1 MSRILISES
10 EKIQILN
17 LYRNDIVEKTPL
29 KQLMECQFTSD
40 GRYVVFEGKGYSC
53 ETGQEVPIN
62 ESWSLSDILHA
73 GADVLSAGVDF
84 VIPGSGAVIDVIN
97 AASYFIE
104 AQFKPAGEEK
114 DSLYLMGLITLSFV
128 VLPGPLQAVSVP
140 LKRFLKGGV
149 AKASPAVMK
158 ALNVLGKYVPEILK
172 KFPEYIKKAFNTSL
186 GKKVL
191 GNSKDKIVSSFK
203 SASDRIIK
211 LFNKITGRPDKIIKK
226 GVQSGTKNVLSKGGV
241 NTLKTHFSKEIP
253 KIIDGA
259 KVLKKLGF
267 VSGKPYRYIN
277 KQGKGVT
284 AIIQKIEGDNVF
296 VKFGKGAV
304 NQVPMN
310 TFVKNTIGA
319 PWGRRGYTTAV
330 PLFIKRYSDFLLT
343 NGEGIDE
350 TKLDKYEDLDFNQTS
365 KDSLDF
371 LSEEVANYQGE
382 TGQYTVENNVTL
394 VQNALLLLGY
404 LLPKYGAD
412 GKFGPETI
420 EQLKKFQTDNK
431 LTSSLGKIDRY
442 TTKKLSELLK
452 TKNISNS
459 EDLQNKLN
467 TI

>member
-1 MSRILISES
+1 MSRILISET

-17 LYRNDIVEKTPL
+17 LYRNDIVEKSPL

-84 VIPGSGAVIDVIN
+84 VIPGSGAVIDVLN

-104 AQFKPAGEEK
+104 AQFKPDGEEK
-114 DSLYLMGLITLSFV
+114 DSLYLMGLITLAFV
-128 VLPGPLQAVSVP
+128 VLPGPLQSVSVP

-191 GNSKDKIVSSFK
+191 GKSKDKIVSSFK
-203 SASDRIIK
+203 GASDRLVK
-211 LFNKITGRPDKIIKK
+211 LFNKITGRPNKIIKK
-226 GVQSGTKNVLSKGGV
+226 GVQSGAKNILSKGLIGSMK
-241 NTLKTHFSKEIP
+241 NFFSRAP
-253 KIIDGA
+253 KIIDGT
-259 KVLKKLGF
+259 KLLKKLGF

-284 AIIQKIEGDNVF
+284 AVIQKIEGDKVF

-310 TFVKNTIGA
+310 DFVKNTIGA

-330 PLFIKRYSDFLLT
+330 PLFIKRFSDFLLT

-365 KDSLDF
+365 KDSLEF

-382 TGQYTVENNVTL
+382 TGEYTVENNVTL
-394 VQNALLLLGY
+394 VQNALILLGY

>member
-17 LYRNDIVEKTPL
+17 LYRNDIIEKTPL
-29 KQLMECQFTSD
+29 QQLIECQFTSD
-40 GRYVVFEGKGYSC
+40 GKYVVFEGKGYSC

-84 VIPGSGAVIDVIN
+84 VIPGSGSVIDMLN

-104 AQFKPAGEEK
+104 AQFKPDGEEK
-114 DSLYLMGLITLSFV
+114 DSLYLMGLITLAFV

-149 AKASPAVMK
+149 AKASPAIMK

-186 GKKVL
+186 GKKAL
-191 GNSKDKIVSSFK
+191 GKSKDKIVSSFK
-203 SASDRIIK
+203 SASDRLIK
-211 LFNKITGRPDKIIKK
+211 LFNKMTGRPDKIIKK
-226 GVQSGTKNVLSKGGV
+226 GVQSSAKNVLSKGLIGRMR
-241 NTLKTHFSKEIP
+241 TFFTKTP

-259 KVLKKLGF
+259 KLLKKLGF

-284 AIIQKIEGDNVF
+284 AVIQKIEGDKVF

-310 TFVKNTIGA
+310 DFVKNTIGA

-330 PLFIKRYSDFLLT
+330 PLFIKRFSDFLLT

-350 TKLDKYEDLDFNQTS
+350 TKVDKYEDLDFNQTS
-365 KDSLDF
+365 KESLEF

-394 VQNALLLLGY
+394 VQNALILLGY

-431 LTSSLGKIDRY
+431 LTSSIGKIDRY

-459 EDLQNKLN
+459 VELQNKLN

>member
-1 MSRILISES
+1 MSRILISET

-17 LYRNDIVEKTPL
+17 LYRNDIVEKSPL

-73 GADVLSAGVDF
+73 GADVLSAGMDF
-84 VIPGSGAVIDVIN
+84 VIPGSGAVIDLLN
-97 AASYFIE
+97 SASYFIE
-104 AQFKPAGEEK
+104 AQFKPDGEEK
-114 DSLYLMGLITLSFV
+114 DSLYLMGLITLAFV

-140 LKRFLKGGV
+140 LKRFLQGGV
-149 AKASPAVMK
+149 KKATPAVLK

-172 KFPEYIKKAFNTSL
+172 KFPEYIKRAFNTPL
-186 GKKVL
+186 GKKTL
-191 GNSKDKIVSSFK
+191 GKNKDKIVSSFK

-211 LFNKITGRPDKIIKK
+211 LFNKMTGRPDKIIKK
-226 GVQSGTKNVLSKGGV
+226 GVQSGAKNVLSKGLIGRMR
-241 NTLKTHFSKEIP
+241 TFFTRTP
-253 KIIDGA
+253 KILDGT
-259 KVLKKLGF
+259 KLLKKLGF

-284 AIIQKIEGDNVF
+284 AVIQKIEGDKVF

-310 TFVKNTIGA
+310 DFVKNTIGA

-330 PLFIKRYSDFLLT
+330 PLFIKRFSDFLLT

-365 KDSLDF
+365 KDSLEF

-382 TGQYTVENNVTL
+382 TGEYTVENNVTL
-394 VQNALLLLGY
+394 VQNALILLGY

>member
-1 MSRILISES
+1 MSRILISET

-17 LYRNDIVEKTPL
+17 LYRNDIVEKSPL

-84 VIPGSGAVIDVIN
+84 VIPGSGAVIDVLN

-104 AQFKPAGEEK
+104 AQFKPDGEEK
-114 DSLYLMGLITLSFV
+114 DSLYLMGLITLAFV

-140 LKRFLKGGV
+140 LKRFLQGGV
-149 AKASPAVMK
+149 KKATPAVLK

-172 KFPEYIKKAFNTSL
+172 KFPEYIKRAFNTPL
-186 GKKVL
+186 GKKTL
-191 GNSKDKIVSSFK
+191 GKNKDKIVSSFK

-211 LFNKITGRPDKIIKK
+211 LFNKMTGRPDKIIKK
-226 GVQSGTKNVLSKGGV
+226 GVQSGAKNVLSKGLIGRMR
-241 NTLKTHFSKEIP
+241 TFFTRTP
-253 KIIDGA
+253 KILDGT
-259 KVLKKLGF
+259 KLLKKLGF

-284 AIIQKIEGDNVF
+284 AVIQKIEGDKVF

-310 TFVKNTIGA
+310 DFVKNTIGA

-330 PLFIKRYSDFLLT
+330 PLFIKRFSDFLLT

-365 KDSLDF
+365 KDSLEF

-382 TGQYTVENNVTL
+382 TGEYTVENNVTL
-394 VQNALLLLGY
+394 VQNALILLGY

>member
-17 LYRNDIVEKTPL
+17 LYRNDIIEKTPL
-29 KQLMECQFTSD
+29 QQLMECQFTSD

-53 ETGQEVPIN
+53 ETGQEVTIN

-73 GADVLSAGVDF
+73 GADVLSAGMDF
-84 VIPGSGAVIDVIN
+84 VIPGSGAVIDLLN
-97 AASYFIE
+97 SASYFIE
-104 AQFKPAGEEK
+104 AQFKPDGEEK
-114 DSLYLMGLITLSFV
+114 DSLYLMGLITLAFV

-149 AKASPAVMK
+149 AKATPAVMK

-172 KFPEYIKKAFNTSL
+172 KFPEYIKRAFNTPL
-186 GKKVL
+186 GKKTL
-191 GNSKDKIVSSFK
+191 GKNKDKIVSSFK

-211 LFNKITGRPDKIIKK
+211 LFNKMTGRPDKIIKK
-226 GVQSGTKNVLSKGGV
+226 GVQSGAKNVLSKGLIGRMR
-241 NTLKTHFSKEIP
+241 TFFTRTP
-253 KIIDGA
+253 KILDGT
-259 KVLKKLGF
+259 KLLKKLGF

-284 AIIQKIEGDNVF
+284 AVIQKIEGDKVF

-310 TFVKNTIGA
+310 DFVKNTIGA

-330 PLFIKRYSDFLLT
+330 PLFIKRFSDFLLT

-350 TKLDKYEDLDFNQTS
+350 SKLDKYEDLDFNETS
-365 KDSLDF
+365 KESLAF
-371 LSEEVANYQGE
+371 LSEEVADYQGKA
-382 TGQYTVENNVTL
+382 GKYTVENDVTL
-394 VQNALLLLGY
+394 VQNALILLGY

-420 EQLKKFQTDNK
+420 DQLKKFQTDNK
-431 LTSSLGKIDRY
+431 LTTSLGKMDRY
-442 TTKKLSELLK
+442 TTRKLSELLK
-452 TKNISNS
+452 SKNLPNS
-459 EDLQNKLN
+459 VDLQNKLSA
-467 TI
+467 I

>member
-17 LYRNDIVEKTPL
+17 LYRNDIVEKSPL
-29 KQLMECQFTSD
+29 QQLIECQFTSD

-73 GADVLSAGVDF
+73 GADILSAGMDF
-84 VIPGSGAVIDVIN
+84 VIPGSGAVIDLLN
-97 AASYFIE
+97 SASYFIE
-104 AQFKPAGEEK
+104 AQFKPDNEER
-114 DSLYLMGLITLSFV
+114 DSLYIMGFVTLAFA

-140 LKRFLKGGV
+140 LKRFLQGGV
-149 AKASPAVMK
+149 KKATPAVLK

-172 KFPEYIKKAFNTSL
+172 KFPEYIKRAFNTPL
-186 GKKVL
+186 GKKTL
-191 GNSKDKIVSSFK
+191 GKNKDKIVSSFK

-211 LFNKITGRPDKIIKK
+211 LFNKMTGRPDKIIKK
-226 GVQSGTKNVLSKGGV
+226 GVQSGAKNVLSKGGA
-241 NTLKTHFSKEIP
+241 NTMKSHFSKEIP
-253 KIIDGA
+253 KIINGS
-259 KVLKKLGF
+259 KLLKKLGF

-284 AIIQKIEGDNVF
+284 AVIQKIEGDKVF

-310 TFVKNTIGA
+310 DFVKNTIGE

-330 PLFIKRYSDFLLT
+330 PLFIKRYSNFLLT

-365 KDSLDF
+365 KESLDF

-382 TGQYTVENNVTL
+382 TEQYTVENNVTL
-394 VQNALLLLGY
+394 VQNALILLGY

-420 EQLKKFQTDNK
+420 DQLKKFQTDNK
-431 LTSSLGKIDRY
+431 LTTSLGKIDRY

-452 TKNISNS
+452 SKNLPNS
-459 EDLQNKLN
+459 VDLQNKLN

>member
-17 LYRNDIVEKTPL
+17 LYRNDIVEKSPL
-29 KQLMECQFTSD
+29 QQLMECQFTSD
-40 GRYVVFEGKGYSC
+40 GKYIVFEGKGYSC

-73 GADVLSAGVDF
+73 GADVLSAGIDF
-84 VIPGSGAVIDVIN
+84 VIPGSGAVIDVLN

-104 AQFKPAGEEK
+104 AQFKPDGEEK
-114 DSLYLMGLITLSFV
+114 DSLYIMGAITLAFV

-149 AKASPAVMK
+149 KKASPAIIK
-158 ALNVLGKYVPEILK
+158 ALNVLGKYIPEILK

-191 GNSKDKIVSSFK
+191 GKNKDKIVSSFK
-203 SASDRIIK
+203 SASDRLIK
-211 LFNKITGRPDKIIKK
+211 LFNKMTGRPDKIIKK
-226 GVQSGTKNVLSKGGV
+226 GVQSGAKNILSKGLIGSM
-241 NTLKTHFSKEIP
+241 KTFFSRAP
-253 KIIDGA
+253 KIIDGT
-259 KVLKKLGF
+259 KLLKKLGF

-284 AIIQKIEGDNVF
+284 AVIQKIEGDKVF

-310 TFVKNTIGA
+310 TFVNNTIGA

-330 PLFIKRYSDFLLT
+330 PLFIKRLSDFLLT

-371 LSEEVANYQGE
+371 LSEEVVNYQGE
-382 TGQYTVENNVTL
+382 TGQYTIENNVTL
-394 VQNALLLLGY
+394 VQNALILLGY

-452 TKNISNS
+452 TKNISDS